1 MKLNKRGWIV
11 LVIIPA
17 IVATLF
23 LTWATRDV
31 CYVGEGGNFL
41 GYGSM
46 KLSGEINDNKRKT
59 KVKKQ
64 SAKIRGCFLDAKVQ
78 N

>member
-11 LVIIPA
+11 LVVIPA

-41 GYGSM
+41 GYGSCTQM
-46 KLSGEINDNKRKT
+46 IDDAINGGK
-59 KVKKQ
+59 
-64 SAKIRGCFLDAKVQ
+64 
-78 N
+78 

>member
-1 MKLNKRGWIV
+1 MKLTKRGWIV
-11 LVIIPA
+11 LVVIPA

-41 GYGSM
+41 GYGSCTQM
-46 KLSGEINDNKRKT
+46 IDDAINGGK
-59 KVKKQ
+59 
-64 SAKIRGCFLDAKVQ
+64 
-78 N
+78 

>member
-1 MKLNKRGWIV
+1 MKLNTRGWIV
-11 LVIIPA
+11 LVVIPA

-41 GYGSM
+41 GYGSCTQM
-46 KLSGEINDNKRKT
+46 IDDAINGGK
-59 KVKKQ
+59 
-64 SAKIRGCFLDAKVQ
+64 
-78 N
+78 

>member
-41 GYGSM
+41 GYGSCTQM
-46 KLSGEINDNKRKT
+46 IDEVIGGNK
-59 KVKKQ
+59 
-64 SAKIRGCFLDAKVQ
+64 
-78 N
+78 

>member
-41 GYGSM
+41 GYGSCTQM
-46 KLSGEINDNKRKT
+46 IDDAINGGK
-59 KVKKQ
+59 
-64 SAKIRGCFLDAKVQ
+64 
-78 N
+78 

>member
-1 MKLNKRGWIV
+1 MKLTNRGWIV
-11 LVIIPA
+11 LVVIPA

-41 GYGSM
+41 GYGSCTQM
-46 KLSGEINDNKRKT
+46 IDDAINGGK
-59 KVKKQ
+59 
-64 SAKIRGCFLDAKVQ
+64 
-78 N
+78 

>member
-41 GYGSM
+41 GYGSCTQM
-46 KLSGEINDNKRKT
+46 IDEGIGGNK
-59 KVKKQ
+59 
-64 SAKIRGCFLDAKVQ
+64 
-78 N
+78 

>member
-1 MKLNKRGWIV
+1 MKLTNRGWIV
-11 LVIIPA
+11 LVVIPA

-41 GYGSM
+41 GYGSCTQM
-46 KLSGEINDNKRKT
+46 IDEVIGGNK
-59 KVKKQ
+59 
-64 SAKIRGCFLDAKVQ
+64 
-78 N
+78 